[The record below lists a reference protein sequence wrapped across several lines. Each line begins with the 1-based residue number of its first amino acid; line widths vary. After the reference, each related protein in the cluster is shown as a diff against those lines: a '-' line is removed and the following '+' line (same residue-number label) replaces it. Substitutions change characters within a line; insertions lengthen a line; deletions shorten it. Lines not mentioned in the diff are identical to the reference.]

1 MKNEGR
7 ATLRAIFAW
16 VTSVMLVLQ
25 LLGVDASRAF
35 AQTVT
40 ETAENAATLGVAS
53 QGDAEKTDA
62 QAPARPAFDR
72 EADLD
77 GTRVHVSAAEGTF
90 PEDAKLD
97 VASSQGEEAERATNL
112 VASARPEGMEPQTS
126 EIMAVRVLS
135 AGGEV
140 LQTAEGTKATV
151 TIAQEGLVAD
161 GRVACMYE
169 VADETAAPLE
179 QRVEGDAVIVE
190 VALPATLAL
199 EVVSAREVEQ
209 AEPSGP
215 EAVEGTV
222 DPEPDSTPT
231 PEDAADGAKKAQ
243 ADAESGDKAAA
254 EEPAEGATKPI
265 AGAESSATT
274 NRTVADEDG
283 NQLVAVESSFFRLPF
298 TQAGKL
304 L

>member
-40 ETAENAATLGVAS
+40 ETAENAVALGVAS

-72 EADLD
+72 EADLG
-77 GTRVHVSAAEGTF
+77 GTQVHVSAAEGTF

-97 VASSQGEEAERATNL
+97 VAIPQGEEAGRATNL
-112 VASARPEGMEPQTS
+112 VAAARPEGMEPQTS
-126 EIMAVRVLS
+126 EVMTVRVLS
-135 AGGEV
+135 AGDEE

-151 TIAQEGLVAD
+151 AIAREGLLAE
-161 GRVACMYE
+161 GRVACVYE
-169 VADETAAPLE
+169 VADEAAAPLE

-199 EVVSAREVEQ
+199 EVVSAGEVEQ
-209 AEPSGP
+209 KDPTEPSGP

-222 DPEPDSTPT
+222 EPEPGTESDSTPA

-243 ADAESGDKAAA
+243 TDLKSG
-254 EEPAEGATKPI
+254 
-265 AGAESSATT
+265 
-274 NRTVADEDG
+274 
-283 NQLVAVESSFFRLPF
+283 
-298 TQAGKL
+298 
-304 L
+304 